1 MASARGHAAGLVFTQ
16 ETRYIARRMTTAP
29 SRRPKA
35 GSDIDAYCSK
45 CDLDLAHVII
55 AMVGDRVV
63 RVQCKTCRSPHAYRG
78 KQSVDGRSK
87 SAPKR
92 MSGGAAAK
100 SSTPK
105 ASDFDRA
112 MQGKDLSRAHR
123 YKPAETFTVG
133 DVLDHPSFRFGI
145 VTRLLSDSKIEVLF
159 ESGPKTLVHA
169 RAAASN

>member
-1 MASARGHAAGLVFTQ
+1 MNTV
-16 ETRYIARRMTTAP
+16 P

-55 AMVGDRVV
+55 AMIGDRVV
-63 RVQCKTCRSPHAYRG
+63 KVQCKTCRSPHAYRG

-92 MSGGAAAK
+92 MGGGGGR
-100 SSTPK
+100 SSTPRV
-105 ASDFDRA
+105 SDFDKA
-112 MQGKDLSRAHR
+112 MVGKDLSRARR
-123 YKPAETFTVG
+123 YKPSITFVAG
-133 DVLDHPSFRFGI
+133 DVVDHPTFRFGV

-159 ESGPKTLVHA
+159 EVGPKTLVHA
-169 RAAASN
+169 REAASTG

>member
-1 MASARGHAAGLVFTQ
+1 MNRTWPGVEAWPWGRQLGYF
-16 ETRYIARRMTTAP
+16 ARRMTTVPRTRA
-29 SRRPKA
+29 KA

-55 AMVGDRVV
+55 AMIGDRVV
-63 RVQCKTCRSPHAYRG
+63 RVQCKTCKSPHAYRG

-87 SAPKR
+87 AAPKR
-92 MSGGAAAK
+92 MSGAAGK
-100 SSTPK
+100 SGTPK

-123 YKPAETFTVG
+123 YKPATTFAAG
-133 DVLDHPSFRFGI
+133 DVIDHPSFRFGV
-145 VTRLLSDSKIEVLF
+145 VTRLLSDGKIEVLF

-169 RAAASN
+169 REAASG